1 MPGFSTVAANTRTRD
16 ERRIQLDAKSNV
28 CGRQPRAPRLAIGF
42 VLDWVLLLVVVSL
55 PLVHYRIILRE
66 ERYQERK
73 FGDEYRRYKTK
84 IPRYW
89 WRF

>member
-1 MPGFSTVAANTRTRD
+1 MCVGGSLA
-16 ERRIQLDAKSNV
+16 
-28 CGRQPRAPRLAIGF
+28 APRLAIGF
-42 VLDWVLLLVVVSL
+42 ALDWVLLLVVVSL

-66 ERYQERK
+66 ERYLERK
-73 FGDEYRRYKTK
+73 FGNEYRRYKTK